1 MGIKKLKILVAG
13 HFGAGKT
20 TFVRTLTSGR
30 ILETDKKT
38 TLKEEKERKRTT
50 TVAMDFGEYERDGVK
65 FAVFG
70 IPGQERFSFMWP
82 IVAKNSAGIIYLLD
96 STDSSR
102 WYEVFKQHAI
112 FRKILPNS
120 PFIFA
125 ANKQDLPN
133 AMSLE
138 EIQQKLK
145 LPKWV
150 KLVPTVAL
158 DREKVENTLNAL
170 IEEFVK
176 KEKAETVTQ

>member
-50 TVAMDFGEYERDGVK
+50 TVAMDFGEYEREGIK
-65 FAVFG
+65 FAIFG

-102 WYEVFKQHAI
+102 WYEVFKQHTM
-112 FRKILPNS
+112 FRKILPDA

-145 LPKWV
+145 LPNWV
-150 KLVPTVAL
+150 KLVSTVAL
-158 DREKVENTLNAL
+158 DRESVENTLNVL
-170 IEEFVK
+170 VEEFIRK
-176 KEKAETVTQ
+176 KTGAVIR